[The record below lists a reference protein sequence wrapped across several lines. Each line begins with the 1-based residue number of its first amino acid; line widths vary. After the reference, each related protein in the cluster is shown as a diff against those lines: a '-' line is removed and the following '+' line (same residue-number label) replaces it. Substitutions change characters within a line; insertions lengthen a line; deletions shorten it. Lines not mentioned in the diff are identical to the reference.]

1 MKTKRINLF
10 AWDEQHDTAYIEIDW
25 PRVHRAVGTE
35 QIQWLLDQPKTQC
48 QLVVERVN
56 NQCGLVAE
64 FYHANTLTTYHLMW
78 AK

>member
-1 MKTKRINLF
+1 MKTERISLF

-25 PRVHRAVGTE
+25 PRVHKAIGTDRV
-35 QIQWLLDQPKTQC
+35 QWILGQPRTDC

-56 NQCGLVAE
+56 NQCGLVVE
-64 FYHANTLTTYHLMW
+64 FYNQQSLVMYLLMW